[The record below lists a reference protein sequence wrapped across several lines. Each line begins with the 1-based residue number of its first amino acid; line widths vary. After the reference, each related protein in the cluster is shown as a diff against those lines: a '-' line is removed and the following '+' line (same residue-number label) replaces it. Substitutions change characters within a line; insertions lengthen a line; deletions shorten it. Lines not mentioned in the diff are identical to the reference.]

1 MGAWIDP
8 HSVYW
13 PDGWEF
19 YAGSPHKRLV
29 MNGSGSSWAKL
40 SKDEAVMSLTYRLK
54 RWAQKSRA
62 ELTRV
67 EEAVRI
73 AETVFPGNVRV
84 RDAKAY
90 L

>member
-1 MGAWIDP
+1 
-8 HSVYW
+8 
-13 PDGWEF
+13 
-19 YAGSPHKRLV
+19 
-29 MNGSGSSWAKL
+29 
-40 SKDEAVMSLTYRLK
+40 MSLTYRLK